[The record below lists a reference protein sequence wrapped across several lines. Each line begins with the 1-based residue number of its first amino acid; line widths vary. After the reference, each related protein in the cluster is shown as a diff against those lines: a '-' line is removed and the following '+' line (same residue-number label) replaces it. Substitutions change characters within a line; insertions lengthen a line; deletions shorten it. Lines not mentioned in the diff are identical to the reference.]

1 MYSRW
6 GVLAGHPE
14 AGLTWRE
21 QQLAA
26 ARAGGGGQV
35 DGPCWARSGGCS
47 GGACCSAPS
56 AGSSRPGLRLSP
68 RKLLRLSRLEPARAR
83 VSLLAWLLQESGP
96 DPGPCPLLPSS
107 PASRG
112 REQPEQPGG
121 STGKALPPLWCAAT
135 CGHALS
141 MRLHCHPCTTVL
153 THNKAAS

>member
-1 MYSRW
+1 M
-6 GVLAGHPE
+6 GHARP
-14 AGLTWRE
+14 G
-21 QQLAA
+21 AA
-26 ARAGGGGQV
+26 AAAAVPAALLQVPAAAGQ
-35 DGPCWARSGGCS
+35 ASGCPLAS
-47 GGACCSAPS
+47 YTW
-56 AGSSRPGLRLSP
+56 
-68 RKLLRLSRLEPARAR
+68 LRLSRLEPARAR